1 LNGGFLERTKP
12 TPEEKLAILSLWES
26 SNGDI
31 SYTEIGLRTGIAN
44 DTCKRIINRGVEP
57 VINALSM
64 KILTGETTDDEMLQR
79 LAKMKLMKKLY
90 KEDWA
95 AIKYVLDKKINIDDG
110 KPNKS
115 VVEQARELLR

>member
-1 LNGGFLERTKP
+1 MERTKP